1 MKIYTAQLIDDI
13 ITAPTLNSAYIG
25 HPEVL
30 ERVTKQICTEYNF
43 YFTGMA
49 LIYGFDNF
57 YVQNILAVLGI
68 VVFLCYLCYRYNPQ
82 CLIAPF

>member
-1 MKIYTAQLIDDI
+1 MKIYTAQLTDDV

-49 LIYGFDNF
+49 LGYGRYATTEEITKYTLSTRRSSD
-57 YVQNILAVLGI
+57 LDRKS
-68 VVFLCYLCYRYNPQ
+68 VV
-82 CLIAPF
+82 